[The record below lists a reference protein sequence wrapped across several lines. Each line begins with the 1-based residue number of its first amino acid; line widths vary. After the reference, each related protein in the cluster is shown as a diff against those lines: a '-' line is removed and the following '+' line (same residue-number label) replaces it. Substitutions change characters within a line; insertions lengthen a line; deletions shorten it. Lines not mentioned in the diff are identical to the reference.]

1 MEITNKYIYSMK
13 HAKMWK
19 NEVLAFAALNY
30 SATTSNNMY

>member
-1 MEITNKYIYSMK
+1 MK

-30 SATTSNNMY
+30 SANNQQQHVLK